1 MGVMEGNIYVGIDV
15 SKQWLDVH
23 ITPNGEHWRTGR
35 DETSL
40 NDLGVRLRK
49 LVPKL
54 IVLEATGG
62 LQTRVA
68 AALTAAGLPVAVVN
82 PRQVRDFARASGL
95 LAKTDRLDAAIIA
108 RFAAKI
114 MPEPRALR
122 GEALQA
128 LADLVARRRDLV
140 GMRASEKARLASAG
154 HAVVRRSIERS
165 IASLTSE
172 IDALDEQVDRSIKGG
187 PVWRAQEDLLRSV
200 PGAGPQ
206 LARTLISELPELG
219 RLTRRQIAALAG
231 LAPFADDS
239 GTHRGKRHVRGGR
252 ASVRVALYM
261 ATVSAR
267 RFNPTIR
274 AVFNRLTA
282 AGKPFKVTMTACMR
296 KLLVILNAMVRDNK
310 RWNTDDD
317 LLHAKSAL
325 P

>member
-1 MGVMEGNIYVGIDV
+1 MEEAVYVGIDV

-23 ITPNGEHWRTGR
+23 VLPSSQRWRTER
-35 DETSL
+35 DEASL
-40 NDLGVRLRK
+40 ETLSRRLREAA
-49 LVPKL
+49 PAL

-82 PRQVRDFARASGL
+82 PRQVRDFARATGL

-108 RFAAKI
+108 RFAA
-114 MPEPRALR
+114 MLRPEPRALPD
-122 GEALQA
+122 EALRA

-140 GMRASEKARLASAG
+140 GMRAAEKTRLTSATNV
-154 HAVVRRSIERS
+154 VVRRSIERN
-165 IASLTSE
+165 IAALTSE
-172 IDALDEQVDRSIKGG
+172 IDALDEQIGQSIKAS
-187 PVWRAQEDLLRSV
+187 PVWRAQQNLLLSV

-206 LARTLISELPELG
+206 LARTLITDLPELG

-239 GTHRGKRHVRGGR
+239 GTHRGRRHVRGGR

-267 RFNPTIR
+267 RFNPVIR
-274 AVFNRLTA
+274 AVFDRLTA
-282 AGKPFKVTMTACMR
+282 AGKPFKLAMTACMR
-296 KLLVILNAMVRDNK
+296 KLLVILNAMARDNK
-310 RWNTDDD
+310 PWTTADD
-317 LLHAKSAL
+317 LLNAKPAL
-325 P
+325 S